1 MDNIIK
7 NIITDIEYLLDE
19 IAIKKAEE
27 FESEAVSFLNQLN
40 TDYEI
45 EMVNEIDRNVTIL
58 ISIPQS

>member
-1 MDNIIK
+1 MDTIIK

-19 IAIKKAEE
+19 IAIKKADE
-27 FESEAVSFLNQLN
+27 FVSEAESFLDKLN

-45 EMVNEIDRNVTIL
+45 EMVHENDRKVTCL

>member
-1 MDNIIK
+1 MKNIIK

>member
-27 FESEAVSFLNQLN
+27 FESEAVSFLNKLN

>member
-1 MDNIIK
+1 MCIRDR
-7 NIITDIEYLLDE
+7 YLLDE

>member
-19 IAIKKAEE
+19 IAIKKADE
-27 FESEAVSFLNQLN
+27 FESEAISFLNKLN